1 MVVSLVLISQL
12 LGCNTGDSNSGGST
26 GGNLTSDAVV
36 NVDLNGSVGD
46 GPIIGATID
55 VYNDRG
61 KMLSSVMSDV
71 AAAYEINIKA
81 KGHDY
86 PLLLKVSG
94 GTDLVTGDAPDFQL
108 LSVALNPSEK
118 SININPFSTLVVK
131 MAQSMGGVDA
141 ANVSAA
147 KTIVTDSF
155 AFGLDPSIVSDPITA
170 QITESNVA
178 NIVKASE
185 VMGEMVRRTR
195 DALLTAGTTVSGD
208 AVIAAI
214 AADLVDGVLDGS
226 GASGVYPTISAVA
239 KVVSGQ
245 VLVEALSNSLKVG
258 GVVATGVIDQ
268 SIAVTHGAVS
278 SQLSDSVRITSGMLD
293 QTLIALS
300 AAEVLDPGAAMQNIV
315 SVVGGISPDASPAE
329 VVTVLSADAS
339 TGLDNAVTLA
349 PYASTGDIAAINQVV
364 VYTGSGGTTTDGTT
378 GGGTTTG
385 GTTGGD
391 TTSLGT
397 APVASAGGPYGGAA
411 GTEITLDGSAS
422 YDQNS
427 ASLTYSWDFGDSGIG
442 TGVSPS
448 HVYASSG
455 NYTVTLV
462 VGNGS
467 ENSSPATA
475 TVSVTDPGVS
485 QPGPLPDSLVSMEAE
500 NYSQNVSQGGYAWT
514 AVNPAGYSGS
524 GALET
529 TPNSGTNIDINFVG
543 NSPRLDYT
551 VNFTQ
556 AGTYYVWVRGIGAT
570 DTDDSLHVGLDG
582 AALTSSDRITGFQNS
597 MAWAWSN
604 NTMDGP
610 VATVN
615 VTSAGV
621 HTVNV
626 WMREDGFIFDK
637 LVLVADGA
645 YVPTGTGP
653 AESPQAGGT
662 TGGDT
667 TSGGTAPIDTTSGG
681 TTSGDTTVPGTPD
694 PVQTGSINLQWTAPV
709 TRTDGTPLSLADID
723 GYYIDYGDSAGN
735 YPNRLEVPDGTAQS
749 ATITDI
755 PVGTYYI
762 VMKTYD
768 VGGHVSPYSS
778 MVAKTTP

>member
-1 MVVSLVLISQL
+1 MLFHQQSYYRFSRMVVSLVLISQL
-12 LGCNTGDSNSGGST
+12 LGCNAGDSNSGGST

-71 AAAYEINIKA
+71 AAAYRLNIKA
-81 KGHDY
+81 KGRDY

-94 GTDLVTGDAPDFQL
+94 GTDLVTGGVPDFQL

-131 MAQSMGGVDA
+131 MAQSMGGVNA

-185 VMGEMVRRTR
+185 VLGEMVRRTR
-195 DALLTAGTTVSGD
+195 DALLTAGTNVSGD

-226 GASGVYPTISAVA
+226 GASGVHPTISAVA

-268 SIAVTHGAVS
+268 SITVTHGAAS

-293 QTLIALS
+293 QTLIALTAS
-300 AAEVLDPGAAMQNIV
+300 QVLDPGTAMQNIV

-339 TGLDNAVTLA
+339 TWLDNAVTLA

-364 VYTGSGGTTTDGTT
+364 VFTGSVDTTTGGATGTDTTSGGTTGTDTTSGGTT
-378 GGGTTTG
+378 GTDTTTG
-385 GTTGGD
+385 GTTGTD
-391 TTSLGT
+391 TTT
-397 APVASAGGPYGGAA
+397 
-411 GTEITLDGSAS
+411 
-422 YDQNS
+422 
-427 ASLTYSWDFGDSGIG
+427 
-442 TGVSPS
+442 
-448 HVYASSG
+448 
-455 NYTVTLV
+455 
-462 VGNGS
+462 
-467 ENSSPATA
+467 
-475 TVSVTDPGVS
+475 
-485 QPGPLPDSLVSMEAE
+485 
-500 NYSQNVSQGGYAWT
+500 
-514 AVNPAGYSGS
+514 
-524 GALET
+524 
-529 TPNSGTNIDINFVG
+529 
-543 NSPRLDYT
+543 
-551 VNFTQ
+551 
-556 AGTYYVWVRGIGAT
+556 
-570 DTDDSLHVGLDG
+570 
-582 AALTSSDRITGFQNS
+582 
-597 MAWAWSN
+597 
-604 NTMDGP
+604 
-610 VATVN
+610 
-615 VTSAGV
+615 
-621 HTVNV
+621 
-626 WMREDGFIFDK
+626 
-637 LVLVADGA
+637 
-645 YVPTGTGP
+645 
-653 AESPQAGGT
+653 GGT
-662 TGGDT
+662 TGTDT
-667 TSGGTAPIDTTSGG
+667 TSGGTTGTDTGVAQGSIIILDNSDAVFSTVGNWPSSKFVSGYYGSDYQYSSKGDGSSTATWQFNIATTGNYAVEAQWAADPSRATDAPYTLYNNGSFVARVTKNQQIDGGQFNPLGSYNLAAGTLEVVLDNNASGYVIADAVQVTSGGTTSGG
-681 TTSGDTTVPGTPD
+681 TTSGGTTSGGTTSGGTTSGGTTSGGTTSGGTTSGGTTVPGTPD
-694 PVQTGSINLQWTAPV
+694 PVQTGSITLQWTAPV
-709 TRTDGTPLSLADID
+709 TRADGTPLSLADID
-723 GYYIDYGDSAGN
+723 GYRIFYGDSAGN

-762 VMKTYD
+762 VMTTYD
-768 VGGHVSPYSS
+768 VGGRESAYSS
-778 MVAKTTP
+778 MVAKTAP